1 MTKEVKC
8 SVCGKNFPIDKTIS
22 GYGIRHEIEDMIRAE
37 YPEWNDTCF
46 ICEPDFDIYR
56 RKYVT
61 QLVTEERGKIEK
73 LEEEVVKSIDESD
86 LLSKNLNISYTEV
99 TSVGARISDKVAK
112 FGGSWKFIITFF
124 AILVLWIIIN
134 SIVLLSKIFD
144 PYPFILLNLILSC
157 IAAIQ
162 APIIMMSQ
170 NRQEAK
176 DRIRSEN
183 DYKVNLKAEIEIRTL
198 HEKIDHLLLDQWSR
212 MMQIQQVQL
221 DMLAEV
227 QKSMQH
233 ENKKSGKKETNPEQE
248 AGL

>member
-1 MTKEVKC
+1 MGNEIKC
-8 SVCGKNFPIDKTIS
+8 TVCGKMYLEEKMIS
-22 GYGIRHEIEDMIRAE
+22 GYGIRHEIEDLIRADHS
-37 YPEWNDTCF
+37 EWNDGCF
-46 ICEPDFDIYR
+46 ICQPDFDKYR
-56 RKYVT
+56 RQYVLN
-61 QLVTEERGKIEK
+61 LVTEERGKIEK
-73 LEEEVVKSIDESD
+73 LEEEVVNSIRDSD
-86 LLSKNLNISYTEV
+86 LLSKNINISYSEE

-124 AILVLWIIIN
+124 TILIVWIVIN
-134 SIVLLSKIFD
+134 SIVLLSKVFD

-183 DYKVNLKAEIEIRTL
+183 DYKVNLKSEIEIRTL

-212 MMQIQQVQL
+212 MMQIQQIQL
-221 DMLAEV
+221 DMLEEL
-227 QKSMQH
+227 QKRVKN
-233 ENKKSGKKETNPEQE
+233 EK
-248 AGL
+248 

>member
-1 MTKEVKC
+1 MTKKITC
-8 SVCGKNFPIDKTIS
+8 SVCGKDFPEETVIS
-22 GYGIRHEIEDMIRAE
+22 GYGIHHEIERLIRLE
-37 YPEWNDTCF
+37 HPDWNDACF
-46 ICEPDFDIYR
+46 ICENDFSRYR
-56 RKYVT
+56 RTYI
-61 QLVTEERGKIEK
+61 QSLVTEERGMTEK
-73 LEEEVVKSIDESD
+73 LQQEVVNSIHESE
-86 LLSKNLNISYTEV
+86 LLSKNINTSYSEE
-99 TSVGARISDKVAK
+99 TSVGARISDQVAK

-124 AILVLWIIIN
+124 AILVTWIIIN
-134 SIVLLSKIFD
+134 SIVLFNKNFD

-221 DMLAEV
+221 DMLEEL
-227 QKSMQH
+227 QKNIHKGEEMKN
-233 ENKKSGKKETNPEQE
+233 EE
-248 AGL
+248 

>member
-1 MTKEVKC
+1 MTKQITC
-8 SVCGKNFPIDKTIS
+8 SVCGKDFPEETMIE
-22 GYGIRHEIEDMIRAE
+22 GYGIRHEIEDLIRAE
-37 YPEWNDTCF
+37 HPDWSDSSF
-46 ICEPDFDIYR
+46 ICGPDFDGYR
-56 RKYVT
+56 RKYVL

-73 LEEEVVKSIDESD
+73 LEQEVVDSIHESD
-86 LLSKNLNISYTEV
+86 LLSKNINTSYNEE

-124 AILVLWIIIN
+124 SILIVWIAIN
-134 SIVLLSKIFD
+134 SVVLLTKTFD

-221 DMLAEV
+221 DMLEEL
-227 QKSMQH
+227 QK
-233 ENKKSGKKETNPEQE
+233 NVKVKSV
-248 AGL
+248 

>member
-1 MTKEVKC
+1 MVKEINC
-8 SVCGKNFPIDKTIS
+8 LVCGKDFPEEKMIS
-22 GYGIRHEIEDMIRAE
+22 GIGIHHEIENLIHAD
-37 YPEWNDTCF
+37 YPGWNDGSF
-46 ICEPDFDIYR
+46 ICENDFDKYR
-56 RKYVT
+56 RKYVM

-73 LEEEVVKSIDESD
+73 LEEEVLNSIQESD
-86 LLSKNLNISYTEV
+86 LLSKNINISYSEKI
-99 TSVGARISDKVAK
+99 SVGAKISDKVAK
-112 FGGSWKFIITFF
+112 FGGSWKFIILFF
-124 AILVLWIIIN
+124 GILILWILIN
-134 SIVLLSKIFD
+134 SFVLLTKTFD

-221 DMLAEV
+221 DMLEEL
-227 QKSMQH
+227 QKSVH
-233 ENKKSGKKETNPEQE
+233 NGDNESGKNTHDPS
-248 AGL
+248 